1 MKTRSSELYRRT
13 ESYKRGG
20 TPMLSAAVAVGFAV
34 APLVV
39 LLWAVPVTG
48 IGIA

>member
-1 MKTRSSELYRRT
+1 MKTRSSELYKRT
-13 ESYKRGG
+13 ASYKRGG
-20 TPMLSAAVAVGFAV
+20 TPMLSATVAMAFAA
-34 APLVV
+34 APLVA